1 MSLHIHS
8 AAHDA
13 SKCFV
18 CLVELTCGHI
28 KHSRRQVWRVI
39 LQRSSRK
46 FIWELAL
53 CQKEF
58 LVSVI
63 IGAESVGQD
72 AQKKELKL
80 REKMVKEKFA
90 DKSLAF
96 SLHQVSSGGFLQM
109 LGFVWACRPSVWQ
122 TSRKVQLRLW
132 RPKRLCK
139 KKHSIGWRLVHLST
153 HVSGFLCSVCCFF
166 PPRLGC
172 WFGRKTSSTVREK
185 SRSTKRASEKLRPRL
200 GSWSEGPMLNHF
212 VLELICFY
220 GQIASMPEGYATSQ
234 LLDGMKVRPS
244 PQIHMSY
251 VI

>member
-18 CLVELTCGHI
+18 CLVELTCGHM
-28 KHSRRQVWRVI
+28 KYSRPQVCRVI
-39 LQRSSRK
+39 LQRSSGKGK

-53 CQKEF
+53 YQKEF

-63 IGAESVGQD
+63 VGAESVGQD
-72 AQKKELKL
+72 AQKNELKL

-109 LGFVWACRPSVWQ
+109 VGFVWACRPSVWQ

-153 HVSGFLCSVCCFF
+153 HVSGVFFAQYVVFFLQDWVVGLEGRHQVRSERSPEV
-166 PPRLGC
+166 RRGHQRSWGRDWEVEAKDLC
-172 WFGRKTSSTVREK
+172 WTNAFLS
-185 SRSTKRASEKLRPRL
+185 
-200 GSWSEGPMLNHF
+200 
-212 VLELICFY
+212 
-220 GQIASMPEGYATSQ
+220 
-234 LLDGMKVRPS
+234 
-244 PQIHMSY
+244 
-251 VI
+251 